1 VEVNMKI
8 VFALLSVMLAYVLGS
23 LPIGVLAARL
33 VKGVEVRQIGS
44 GRTGATNVY
53 RAAGPWALALT
64 SVGDILKGVF
74 AIWLA
79 RILMMFSPAV
89 GTHAALSVW
98 IEALAGVAVI
108 AGHNWSVFLKFRGGA
123 GTVTTVG
130 VLAAMNIYVAGA
142 VVLLGLVAMLASRM
156 ASVGS
161 ITIALAMGP
170 ALAISA
176 AMLITPWPYVL
187 FGMVGGAF
195 TIYALV
201 PNIKRILNG
210 RERQLKPN

>member
-1 VEVNMKI
+1 MEF
-8 VFALLSVMLAYVLGS
+8 VFTTLSITLAYLLGS

-79 RILMMFSPAV
+79 RFLTMFSL
-89 GTHAALSVW
+89 AAGANALLPGWV
-98 IEALAGVAVI
+98 EALAGVAVI
-108 AGHNWSVFLKFRGGA
+108 AGHNWSVFLGFRGGA

-130 VLAAMNIYVAGA
+130 VLAAMNIYVTGA

-170 ALAISA
+170 ALAVSA
-176 AMLITPWPYVL
+176 AMLISPWAYVL
-187 FGMVGGAF
+187 FGIVGGAF

-201 PNIKRILNG
+201 PNIKRIVSG
-210 RERQLKPN
+210 QERQLRPN

>member
-1 VEVNMKI
+1 MQTA
-8 VFALLSVMLAYVLGS
+8 FAILSVTLAYLLGS

-53 RAAGPWALALT
+53 RAAGPWAMALT

-79 RILMMFSPAV
+79 RFLMIFPFAGGAHSLLPGWV
-89 GTHAALSVW
+89 
-98 IEALAGVAVI
+98 EALAGVAVI
-108 AGHNWSVFLKFRGGA
+108 AGHNWSLFLKFRGGA

-130 VLAAMNIYVAGA
+130 VLAAMNLYVAGT

-176 AMLITPWPYVL
+176 AMLISPWAYVL

-195 TIYALV
+195 TVYALV

-210 RERQLKPN
+210 QERQLKPR